1 MVGVLHAIADGAL
14 VSTLKSRIYLSY
26 RQQVPPYACFFVFS
40 IVSVYFCNKH
50 KNRSVM
56 ATICA
61 LIAAAGYA
69 MFLGASHC
77 LSCWLKN
84 NVRSTFVFYLL
95 RIRQQKHELWR
106 ALSTDYW

>member
-14 VSTLKSRIYLSY
+14 VSTLRSRIYLSY
-26 RQQVPPYACFFVFS
+26 RQQVSPYACSFAFS
-40 IVSVYFCNKH
+40 IVSVYFCDKH

-56 ATICA
+56 AIICA

-77 LSCWLKN
+77 LSC
-84 NVRSTFVFYLL
+84 
-95 RIRQQKHELWR
+95 
-106 ALSTDYW
+106 